1 MTEQAATTEHILL
14 QITQHMNIFCSKTQN
29 TEHILFQTEHI
40 LLQITTL
47 QLNMRGHNEGGGGGG
62 GGGEGGGGGG
72 GEGGE
77 GGGGEGFG
85 EHTSLPVATGN
96 KATAVE
102 EGEHRGEQGGDV
114 TVEGGVTRRS
124 QKEFDDL
131 EMTIQ
136 ALLTCLRLATHQR
149 HISNTLATHYLS
161 LMTWK

>member
-1 MTEQAATTEHILL
+1 
-14 QITQHMNIFCSKTQN
+14 
-29 TEHILFQTEHI
+29 
-40 LLQITTL
+40 
-47 QLNMRGHNEGGGGGG
+47 
-62 GGGEGGGGGG
+62 
-72 GEGGE
+72 
-77 GGGGEGFG
+77 
-85 EHTSLPVATGN
+85 LPVATGN